1 MKRGIA
7 GSIVFTIFDRNPLT
21 ALSKDTRAIWY
32 YYAKTGDLREPA
44 NYSEEVAEQML
55 DRTGMPLGI
64 EKRPP
69 IYDDQVLPFDITI
82 TAQNEYGNAAV
93 KRIYGVEILNS
104 GAGISVD
111 DIVNK
116 PAHLL
121 TLNPAVCWKPLKTSS
136 TPQGDNLVYDTMGNQ
151 QGRASGPTWPGS
163 NPPQRPYAGSHLG

>member
-1 MKRGIA
+1 M
-7 GSIVFTIFDRNPLT
+7 TIFDRNPLT

-111 DIVNK
+111 DIVNESQATFVARSLSNWI
-116 PAHLL
+116 PIDARGANSPNAYVWNREFERLTSTAH
-121 TLNPAVCWKPLKTSS
+121 
-136 TPQGDNLVYDTMGNQ
+136 
-151 QGRASGPTWPGS
+151 
-163 NPPQRPYAGSHLG
+163 AGVSQ